1 MQLNLGHLLFE
12 NSIADDGPEE
22 SVANI
27 LIFLILIHEAA
38 QEYREIDNIQ
48 EECLN
53 GHFEDLQLQ
62 STFL

>member
-53 GHFEDLQLQ
+53 GHFEDLQL
-62 STFL
+62 